1 MQNTKTFDFGNM
13 TKDGAIQVARQLGLK
28 RDWMR
33 VTKPELIAMLRGFDT
48 EQLLAAARRACEAES
63 EEFDPND
70 WLTDADE
77 VELAVDEAGN
87 VTQATKPEP
96 EPAAAEP
103 EPEVTEVAAML
114 ARLMSKG
121 KGKATVS
128 EEDVRAIVSP
138 MLDDALERV
147 QDMGAKNYNAILE
160 MVQRQ
165 LDNVPARE
173 VIVKF
178 NDLEPVKIDGYTRPE
193 FAKVLRRAAAGVN
206 QLLVGPAGCG
216 KTHLAAQVAQ
226 ALQRP
231 FASVSCSA
239 GMSESA
245 LQGWLLPTGE
255 SGAFKYVESDFVRIY
270 ENGGVFL
277 IDEIDAA
284 DENMLLWLNQ
294 ALANGRFNLPQRVG
308 RTEVL
313 RHPDFVCIAAA
324 NTYGKGGASMYA
336 GRNQLD
342 EATIDRFR
350 AGTLALDYDAE
361 FEKRAVHPELLAWA
375 KQVRECIGRNQM
387 RRVLST
393 RFLLDST
400 KLMAAGESLAE
411 VKDTFFL
418 GWKPEEISKIVT
430 Y

>member
-13 TKDGAIQVARQLGLK
+13 TKDGAIQIAQQLGIK
-28 RDWMR
+28 RDWAR
-33 VTKPELIAMLRGFDT
+33 VTKPELLAMLRGFST
-48 EQLLAAARRACEAES
+48 EQLLDAAKRACEAEA
-63 EEFDPND
+63 EQFVAED
-70 WLTDADE
+70 WLIDADE
-77 VELAVDEAGN
+77 VSLAVDEAGN
-87 VTQATKPEP
+87 VTADAADWEEDQT
-96 EPAAAEP
+96 AAEP
-103 EPEVTEVAAML
+103 APEVTEVAAML
-114 ARLMSKG
+114 AKLMS

-128 EEDVRAIVSP
+128 ESDVRAIVEP
-138 MLDDALERV
+138 MIADVLERAE
-147 QDMGAKNYNAILE
+147 DLGAKNYGAILD
-160 MVQRQ
+160 MVQRK
-165 LDNVPARE
+165 LDGMPARE
-173 VIVKF
+173 VVVKI
-178 NDLEPVKIDGYTRPE
+178 NDLEPVKLDGYTRPE

-245 LQGWLLPTGE
+245 LQGWLLPTGDGGSFE
-255 SGAFKYVESDFVRIY
+255 YVESDFVRIY

-277 IDEIDAA
+277 LDEIDAA

-308 RTEVL
+308 RTEVI

-324 NTYGKGGASMYA
+324 NTYGKGGTAVYA

-361 FEKRAVHPELLAWA
+361 FEKQAVNPELLAWA
-375 KQVRECIGRNQM
+375 RQVRDCITRNQM

-400 KLMAAGESLAE
+400 KLMAAGESLDE

-418 GWKPEEISKIVT
+418 GWKAEEVSKIVT

>member
-1 MQNTKTFDFGNM
+1 MQNTKTFDFKNM

-33 VTKPELIAMLRGFDT
+33 VTKPELVGMLRGFDT
-48 EQLLAAARRACEAES
+48 EQLLAAARRACEAEGES
-63 EEFDPND
+63 FDAED

-77 VELAVDEAGN
+77 
-87 VTQATKPEP
+87 QAAEEESKP
-96 EPAAAEP
+96 AAEP
-103 EPEVTEVAAML
+103 RASQRAASADKAEGGEPEVTEVAAML

-121 KGKATVS
+121 KAHVS
-128 EEDVRAIVSP
+128 EDDVRKIVAP
-138 MLDDALERV
+138 MLDELSIDICNRL
-147 QDMGAKNYNAILE
+147 GAATGEAIKQA
-160 MVQRQ
+160 MA
-165 LDNVPARE
+165 DVPARQ
-173 VIVKF
+173 VVVTI
-178 NDLEPVKIDGYTRPE
+178 NDLQPVTLDGYTRPE

-245 LQGWLLPTGE
+245 LQGWLLPTGD
-255 SGAFKYVESDFVRIY
+255 SGKFEYVESDFVRIY

-294 ALANGRFNLPQRVG
+294 ALANGRFNLPQRTG
-308 RTEVL
+308 RTEVI

-324 NTYGKGGASMYA
+324 NTYGKGGTAMYA

-350 AGTLALDYDAE
+350 AGTMALDYDAE
-361 FEKRAVHPELLAWA
+361 FERQAVNPDLLAWA
-375 KQVRECIGRNQM
+375 RQVRDCIERNQM

-411 VKDTFFL
+411 VKETFFL
-418 GWKPEEISKIVT
+418 GWKAEEVSKIVT